1 MFARLIKGLFSSSLG
16 KHLINGILIA
26 VVSIWGYYQ
35 AYKSGY
41 QASRLEFEIIK
52 NQVVHAQL
60 LELDKQIKQANQAN
74 LALSENLGRYQQLGD
89 KTTDELQKILAKTNE
104 LRRHCQFNADSM
116 RALNLARTRAAQAVT
131 RGIGNTVSS
140 TSAITTESK

>member
-1 MFARLIKGLFSSSLG
+1 M
-16 KHLINGILIA
+16 LINFFKRFLNADVSKIIQSVLI
-26 VVSIWGYYQ
+26 VIISIWGYYQ
-35 AYKSGY
+35 AYNSGY

-52 NQVVHAQL
+52 NQVIQAQL
-60 LELDKQIKQANQAN
+60 LALDKQIKQANQAN

-116 RALNLARTRAAQAVT
+116 HALNLARTRAAQAVT
-131 RGIGNTVSS
+131 RGIGNTMSS
-140 TSAITTESK
+140 TRAITTESK

>member
-1 MFARLIKGLFSSSLG
+1 MLMNFFKRFLNADVSKIIQSVLIV
-16 KHLINGILIA
+16 II
-26 VVSIWGYYQ
+26 SIWGYYQ
-35 AYKSGY
+35 AYNSGY

-52 NQVVHAQL
+52 NQVIQAQL
-60 LELDKQIKQANQAN
+60 LALDKQIKQANQAN

-116 RALNLARTRAAQAVT
+116 HALNLARTRAAQAVT
-131 RGIGNTVSS
+131 RGIGNTMSS
-140 TSAITTESK
+140 TRA

>member
-1 MFARLIKGLFSSSLG
+1 MFMRFFTALLSKDSIKA
-16 KHLINGILIA
+16 LINGLLIA
-26 VVSIWGYYQ
+26 AVSVWGYYQ
-35 AYKSGY
+35 AYNSGY

-52 NQVVHAQL
+52 NQVVQAQL

>member
-1 MFARLIKGLFSSSLG
+1 MNFFKRFLNADVSKIIQSVLIV
-16 KHLINGILIA
+16 II
-26 VVSIWGYYQ
+26 SIWGYYQ
-35 AYKSGY
+35 AYNSGY

-52 NQVVHAQL
+52 NQVIQAQL
-60 LELDKQIKQANQAN
+60 LALDKQIKQANQAN

-116 RALNLARTRAAQAVT
+116 HALNLARTRAAQAVT
-131 RGIGNTVSS
+131 RGIGNTMSS
-140 TSAITTESK
+140 TRAITTESK